1 MDKLKNRLEE
11 SFEIDKIVM
20 KRDNFMIAETKSS
33 SILPILSFLKSSEGF
48 VHLSLISCVDWI
60 EEKRFQLAYILWNN
74 KKKEN
79 LIIKCSLNRKKPD
92 HETIMN
98 IFPTAEIYEREIRE
112 LFGVNFEGNPTQDED
127 FVLEDWDDIPPMRR
141 DFDTLKYSMKHYG
154 RRNEEK
160 KLKIR
165 DVIAK
170 KTNEW
175 RKK

>member
-1 MDKLKNRLEE
+1 MEKLKERLIE
-11 SFEIDKIVM
+11 SFKINKTTL
-20 KRDNFMIAETKSS
+20 KRDNFMIMETESHG
-33 SILPILSFLKSSEGF
+33 ILPILSYLKINEGF

-60 EEKRFQLAYILWNN
+60 EEGNFQIAYILWNHD
-74 KKKEN
+74 KKEN
-79 LIIKCSLNRKKPD
+79 LIIKCNIDRKKAD
-92 HETIMN
+92 HKTIMN

-112 LFGVNFEGNPTQDED
+112 LYGVNFEGNPTQNED
-127 FVLEDWDDIPPMRR
+127 FVLEDWDNIPPMRR
-141 DFDTLKYSMKHYG
+141 DFDTLKYSMKHFG
-154 RRNEEK
+154 RRNVEK